1 MSGELYYLAAFVIS
15 LVVVLILTPIVN
27 RIGHMTG
34 YVDQP
39 NERKIHKRPMVRLGG
54 VAIFMGFVIA
64 LVTVWLLG
72 AFGIPPY
79 EKEWEVWGVV
89 IGALF
94 FFIIGLADDLF
105 SLSPA
110 SRLFLQTVVASLSWY
125 WGVRVDFLSLP
136 FVGGLFDL
144 GWFSLPI
151 TIIWLVGMTN
161 AINWIDGV
169 DGLAAGVAGISAV
182 ILLIVSLFVGQQAA
196 GAALIAAALAGG
208 CLGFLRYNFNPAKI
222 FMGDGGSYFI
232 GFTLAGV
239 GVIGLVKSFAVTAI
253 LLPYLILAVPIVD
266 MSVVIISRLS
276 QGSSPFRADKRHL
289 HHRLL
294 NAGVSQRMT
303 VLFIYALT
311 LWVGSLAL
319 GFSNVPS
326 GWGFAIASTVLL
338 FYVSWKI
345 WRERSAN

>member
-1 MSGELYYLAAFVIS
+1 MSGELFYLVAFMTS
-15 LVVVLILTPIVN
+15 LVVVLIFTPIVN
-27 RIGHMTG
+27 RIGHLTG

-54 VAIFMGFVIA
+54 VAIFIGFVAA
-64 LVTVWLLG
+64 LMLVWKLG

-79 EKEWEVWGVV
+79 EKEWEVWGVF
-89 IGALF
+89 IGAVLF
-94 FFIIGLADDLF
+94 FFIGLADDLF

-110 SRLFLQTVVASLSWY
+110 SRLLLQTLVSSLAWY

-136 FVGGLFDL
+136 FIGGLFDL
-144 GWFSLPI
+144 GWLSLPI
-151 TIIWLVGMTN
+151 TIVWLVGMAN

-182 ILLIVSLFVGQQAA
+182 MMLIVTLFMKQP

-208 CLGFLRYNFNPAKI
+208 ALGFLRYNFNPAQI
-222 FMGDGGSYFI
+222 FMGDGGAYFI

-239 GVIGLVKSFAVTAI
+239 GAIGLVKSLAVTAV
-253 LLPYLILAVPIVD
+253 LLPYLILAVPIID

-276 QGSSPFRADKRHL
+276 QGRSPFLADKRHL

-294 NAGVSQRMT
+294 KAGVSQRMT

-311 LWVGSLAL
+311 LWVGGLAL
-319 GFSNVPS
+319 GFSNIPS
-326 GWGFAIASTVLL
+326 GWGFAIASTLIL
-338 FYVSWKI
+338 IYVGWQI
-345 WRERSAN
+345 WSTKFTG